1 MKKTYMLEDLDC
13 AHCAAK
19 MEEGIKKLDGVS
31 FANVNFIAQKLTIE
45 ADDNKFHDIMKEI
58 KAIIKK
64 IEPDC
69 VVVD

>member
-45 ADDNKFHDIMKEI
+45 ADDERFDEIMKEA
-58 KAIIKK
+58 KALIKK